1 MLWKSLS
8 QQLSRCSECFCHQE
22 TVLQSCWF
30 INSLQVIKE
39 KQYVF
44 MSLSHTF
51 RKQCWRAEEQPVVFL
66 VSWNLCFVVAKKSKF
81 RRSLSLTNTIQFS
94 QNGLYLQSGLIL
106 IWSNNCVLIN
116 SDYNWLQLLK
126 FLGIPV
132 WIPLYFL
139 DIPTPLQR
147 HWHCEKRLPLF

>member
-8 QQLSRCSECFCHQE
+8 QQLSHCSECFCHQE

-30 INSLQVIKE
+30 INSLQVITE
-39 KQYVF
+39 AICLSV
-44 MSLSHTF
+44 SLSHIQKTVLKS
-51 RKQCWRAEEQPVVFL
+51 RRAAKSCF